1 MIGRKIGIQ
10 LIYVILLVGAL
21 VALALPFWIPII
33 FAASFSLTLQPLYS
47 LLLSKGMGRRIAA
60 VLLTTL
66 FALIINIPLSFFLIK
81 GSSAV
86 TNKLE
91 SLSKSKDIQDQGVK
105 GMVTD
110 IREDVVVI
118 VQKYSKRH
126 NIDFLN
132 SKKIHEY
139 LEIIINYFLGFFQ
152 KLITTLPTLTIMLVV
167 MILCTY
173 SFLTHSH
180 LIKIFFQKLFS
191 FSNAE
196 MELLVNIFIKNSRQV
211 YLSNIITGG
220 TQSIIVAS
228 TVSILRQGDFFIV
241 FFITL
246 ILSFIPV
253 IGAAPVAFAFS
264 IIALLKDQNT
274 TAIVLGVIG
283 LFTGIVDNILRPWLT
298 TFGESKIP
306 PIVAFVC
313 VLGGALRLG
322 FPGLFI
328 GLLVG
333 SISYD
338 TLPIFWNALGRDKRD

>member
-1 MIGRKIGIQ
+1 MIGRKIDIR
-10 LIYVILLVGAL
+10 LIYVILLVSAL
-21 VALALPFWIPII
+21 IALALPFWIPII
-33 FAASFSLTLQPLYS
+33 FAASFSLTLHPLYS
-47 LLLSKGMGRRIAA
+47 LLLSKGIGRRTAA
-60 VLLTTL
+60 ALLTTL
-66 FALIINIPLSFFLIK
+66 FALIINIPLSFFLVK

-86 TNKLE
+86 THKLE
-91 SLSKSKDIQDQGVK
+91 SLSRSKEIEDQGVK
-105 GMVTD
+105 GMVTN
-110 IREDVVVI
+110 IREDIVI
-118 VQKYSKRH
+118 TIQKYSKRH
-126 NIDFLN
+126 HIDFLN

-139 LEIIINYFLGFFQ
+139 LEIIINYFLVFFQ
-152 KLITTLPTLTIMLVV
+152 KLITTVPALIIMLVI

-180 LIKIFFQKLFS
+180 LIKIFFQKIFS
-191 FSNAE
+191 FSNLE
-196 MELLVNIFIKNSRQV
+196 MDLIVNIFIKNSRQV

-220 TQSIIVAS
+220 TQSMIVAS
-228 TVSILRQGDFFIV
+228 TVSLLRQGDFFLV

-253 IGAAPVAFAFS
+253 IGAAPVAFTFS
-264 IIALLKDQNT
+264 FIAVIKDQNT
-274 TAIVLGVIG
+274 AAIILGVVG

-313 VLGGALRLG
+313 VLGGALWLG

-338 TLPIFWNALGRDKRD
+338 TLPIFWKTIGRSER